1 MGTGR
6 IPEWSLGDRVRK
18 AREWAELD
26 QVQLA
31 EATGISRTTIS
42 NYERDATAASRAN
55 LNLIALATGVDIRWL
70 RGEPF
75 GGGEELP
82 GLDSNQEPIDFQSAL
97 AKRRTQRKAA

>member
-1 MGTGR
+1 MTIAMGTGR

-42 NYERDATAASRAN
+42 NYERDATAASRA
-55 LNLIALATGVDIRWL
+55 TGVDIRWL

-82 GLDSNQEPIDFQSAL
+82 GLDSNQEPIG
-97 AKRRTQRKAA
+97 